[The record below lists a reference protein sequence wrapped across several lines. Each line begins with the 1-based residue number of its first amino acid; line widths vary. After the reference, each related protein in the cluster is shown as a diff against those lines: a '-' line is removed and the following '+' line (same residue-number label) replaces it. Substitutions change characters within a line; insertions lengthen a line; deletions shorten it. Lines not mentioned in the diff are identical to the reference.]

1 MKKNKYII
9 LSLLATIAI
18 FASCSDFLDRK
29 PLGTATEGDLN
40 VGGVEGKVFGLYGDF
55 RLEGVTGLPM
65 VFMHVMRSDDAIKG
79 STPTD
84 GAAYEQ
90 MADYFKYDKSDGWLN
105 LGYWNDHYKLIY
117 DCNDILHEI
126 DSLQLSAPGDLINE
140 AEARF
145 FRAYSYFDLV
155 RTYGEVP
162 LIDFKIYNI
171 GDANIQKSSVDDIYA
186 LIDEDLQFAAANLPM
201 SWNDTYTGRATSGA
215 ANTLWAKTKLYR
227 KDWAGALTLCNIVI
241 NSGQYELLSSYD
253 KFFTE
258 EGENS
263 SESILEVQNYVNANG
278 SVVYTNNYCGSQG
291 VRGSGDWDLGW
302 GWNVPSQALVDSY
315 ESGDPR
321 KTTTILYS
329 GGSDGYGLTVPA
341 TLGTIQP
348 YWNRKVYSNPARRA
362 ATGIRYANWLN
373 IRILRY
379 ADVLLMAAEAAN
391 ELRTT
396 NDPDANSNIALTNLE
411 IIRSR
416 ARGTANVLPEITTTD
431 KDSLREAIKRERR
444 AEFGMEHERFFDLVR
459 WGDAPTVLGANGYT
473 ERCRYYPIPQSIID
487 KAQGILTQNPDWI

>member
-1 MKKNKYII
+1 MKRIKYITVTI
-9 LSLLATIAI
+9 LILVTALAG
-18 FASCSDFLDRK
+18 CSDFLDRK
-29 PLGTATEGDLN
+29 PLGTATEGDLT

-55 RLEGVTGLPM
+55 RLEGVSGLPM
-65 VFMHVMRSDDAIKG
+65 VFMHTMRGDDAIKG

-84 GAAYEQ
+84 GASYEQ

-117 DCNDILHEI
+117 DCNDVLHEI
-126 DSLQLSAPGDLINE
+126 DSLNLSTEGDIINQ

-171 GDANIQKSSVDDIYA
+171 GDANIEKSGVAEIYA
-186 LIDEDLQFAAANLPM
+186 LIDRDLDFAATNLPL
-201 SWNDTYTGRATSGA
+201 SWNSTYTGRATSGA

-227 KDWAGALTLCNIVI
+227 QDWVGALAKLNLVI
-241 NSGQYELLSSYD
+241 NSGVYSLLDSYN

-263 SESILEVQNYVNANG
+263 SESILEVQMYVNPNG
-278 SVVYTNNYCGSQG
+278 SVSYNNNHNGAQG

-302 GWNVPSQALVDSY
+302 GWNVPSQDLVNSY
-315 ESGDPR
+315 ETDDPR
-321 KTTTILYS
+321 RTTTILYS

-341 TLGTIQP
+341 SLGSIQP

-362 ATGIRYANWLN
+362 ATGIKYANWLN

-379 ADVLLMAAEAAN
+379 ADVLLMAAEASN
-391 ELRTT
+391 EVGDTG
-396 NDPDANSNIALTNLE
+396 IALANLE
-411 IIRSR
+411 KIRAR
-416 ARGTANVLPEITTTD
+416 ARGAANVLPEINTTD
-431 KDSLREAIKRERR
+431 KDALRTAIKKERR
-444 AEFGMEHERFFDLVR
+444 AEFAMEYERFFDLVR
-459 WGDAPTVLGANGYT
+459 WGDAPTVLGGKGYT
-473 ERCRYYPIPQSIID
+473 DKCKYYPIPQSIID
-487 KAQGILTQNPDWI
+487 KAQGKLTQNPDWN